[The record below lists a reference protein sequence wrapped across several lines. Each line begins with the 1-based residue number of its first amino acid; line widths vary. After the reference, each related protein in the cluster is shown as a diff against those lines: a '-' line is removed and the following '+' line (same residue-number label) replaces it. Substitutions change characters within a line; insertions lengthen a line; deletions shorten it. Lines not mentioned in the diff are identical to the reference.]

1 MNQGWFTPV
10 HPGVYA
16 QLYKF
21 FRSHH
26 HPSTFQ
32 SVFFAVEK
40 ISPMND
46 SLKAICWDEIL
57 PQVSAGNTMKKKNN
71 QDDSSWNPVQAVNHA
86 VMPNLNI
93 KHLTLC
99 VCPSPS
105 LPQKNN
111 QKIANGHKDS
121 GFVFCLMLNMYQQQ
135 VYQLCNTHQVRLL
148 GPFILSPKIA
158 KSPGPLSELKACQ
171 AAENLAPKKTGS
183 KKW

>member
-1 MNQGWFTPV
+1 MILQVPFPHMNQGWFTPV

-26 HPSTFQ
+26 RKKSAPW
-32 SVFFAVEK
+32 
-40 ISPMND
+40 M
-46 SLKAICWDEIL
+46 IL
-57 PQVSAGNTMKKKNN
+57 WKLFNNKLFVGMKSYPRFLRGIPWKKKSN

-93 KHLTLC
+93 KHLTLR

-158 KSPGPLSELKACQ
+158 KSPAFL
-171 AAENLAPKKTGS
+171 N
-183 KKW
+183 